1 MTKIRLKCLAITVFC
16 LFPSVV
22 PAAQETG
29 DAVTYARKFS
39 LHSDILNE
47 DRTYWLNLPTSYGDP
62 RFSPQRYP
70 VLFLFDGKSTF
81 FPVCG
86 VLDFMSGRDSVNY
99 QVPEMIIVGI
109 DNENRMKDLTPN
121 PSNKTPQGIESKDFG
136 ERMAA
141 GSGGGEKFIQ
151 FLEKEL
157 IPRIEADYRT
167 LPYRVCIGHSLGGLT
182 ASHLLINHS
191 GLFDAYLA
199 IDPSL
204 WWDGASL
211 IHQAAATFKSY
222 PTRKMQRYFMSVVDS
237 QQTPSE
243 MGFHVQSIHEFAR
256 ILTDNSPANLKW
268 KLQVFP
274 ETDHSS
280 IPLLSWYYG
289 LRFLFEG
296 YEPDLYA
303 MMKDTGLIERHFTGL
318 VEKLGL
324 KIPPPETVFE
334 ILTHYLTA
342 PDRFPDAGKALI
354 VVHLGLRYHPDSPH
368 LNECL
373 GDILAGNKESAK
385 AREAYA
391 KALKFRPDNETLK
404 KKLAELGKE

>member
-1 MTKIRLKCLAITVFC
+1 
-16 LFPSVV
+16 
-22 PAAQETG
+22 
-29 DAVTYARKFS
+29 
-39 LHSDILNE
+39 
-47 DRTYWLNLPTSYGDP
+47 
-62 RFSPQRYP
+62 
-70 VLFLFDGKSTF
+70 
-81 FPVCG
+81 
-86 VLDFMSGRDSVNY
+86 
-99 QVPEMIIVGI
+99 MIIVGI
-109 DNENRMKDLTPN
+109 DNEIRIRDLTPN
-121 PSNKTPQGIESKDFG
+121 PSSKTPQGIESKDFG

-157 IPRIEADYRT
+157 IPQIEAGYRA
-167 LPYRVCIGHSLGGLT
+167 LPYRICIGHSLGGLM
-182 ASHLLINHS
+182 ASHLLVNHS

-204 WWDGASL
+204 WWDGASMV
-211 IHQAAATFKSY
+211 HAAAEAFKAY
-222 PTRKMQRYFMSVVDS
+222 PTQKIQRYFMSVVDS

-243 MGFHVQSIHEFAR
+243 MGFHLQSIHEFAR
-256 ILTDNSPANLKW
+256 ILADNSPANLKW

-303 MMKDTGLIERHFTGL
+303 MMKDTGLIGKHFSGL
-318 VEKLGL
+318 EEKLGL

-334 ILTHYLTA
+334 ILIHYLTA
-342 PDRFPDAGKALI
+342 PDRFPDAEKALI
-354 VVHLGLRYHPDSPH
+354 VVNMGLKFHPDSPH

-373 GDILAGNKESAK
+373 GDILAGKKQPEK
-385 AREAYA
+385 ARIAYE
-391 KALKFRPDNETLK
+391 KALKLRPDNESLK
-404 KKLAELGKE
+404 KKLAKLGKE